1 MNRLLHYLSLS
12 LLFSTLLIAQDI
24 IEETTINMEFL
35 AYSSIL
41 IISLL
46 LFLGYRYFINYR
58 SKLASLKIIEKHAA
72 DQKYNLEEVEADEK
86 LLDEA
91 KELIHFHN
99 DGTTTIQ
106 NEVFRLQN
114 LLNEVYGLIEP
125 ITQEKESTFLYDI
138 DMNMPIE
145 LIGDSLLIEQ
155 ILYNLLSHTLHA
167 TEKSNIVVSFKK
179 TYRSNEHFIIQIM
192 STEHSITDKDM
203 EKFNTHCSENETDTI
218 SALCSAKKL
227 IEHMEGTLS
236 ITDQTDGTY
245 YTIELPFL
253 HNEFYQETHYT
264 LPSSIEKEK
273 ILWVEDNKY
282 AVSIINKM
290 IHYLNLDITIQ
301 STPEL
306 TELKD
311 FERFDMIIIDMKH
324 LTPLLARELEELKA
338 KKELKIISLET
349 FSGTRR
355 TIQRKN
361 KFIDKYL
368 YKPFTLGM
376 VYELLYDIYIVQVDE
391 TSLLKED
398 NTTVKRG
405 EIIFIDETP
414 DIARESFQDFNSI
427 HVLVVEDNRINQ
439 KILQSVLERSA
450 IKLTIANHGQ
460 EALSFLEKDQT
471 VNIVLMDIN
480 MPIMDGYEASRRIR
494 QIERLKDLPIVVVSG
509 LGFRNEIEK
518 MYLAGADAHLTKPFK
533 IGQLYNAFQM
543 FLSEKTNTEAFLE
556 QTPVFREEKSILDVE
571 KGISHTRNIL
581 RYRDTLREILVMYRS
596 SDESIK
602 ELIIKKETNALY
614 QYCRTSQQECE
625 ELGLIGLSHILNEM
639 IILMTSKEEQVL
651 QKYVLLYKEEW
662 LRSKRNIELYLKSV
676 DAY

>member
-1 MNRLLHYLSLS
+1 
-12 LLFSTLLIAQDI
+12 
-24 IEETTINMEFL
+24 MEFL
-35 AYSSIL
+35 AYSLIL

-46 LFLGYRYFINYR
+46 LFLSYRYFVKYR
-58 SKLASLKIIEKHAA
+58 AKLASLKIIEKHTAN
-72 DQKYNLEEVEADEK
+72 QKYNLEEVEADEK

-99 DGTTTIQ
+99 DGTTVTIQ
-106 NEVFRLQN
+106 NEIFRLQN

-125 ITQEKESTFLYDI
+125 MTQEKQSTFLYDI

-145 LIGDSLLIEQ
+145 LIGDSLLLEQ

-167 TEKSNIVVSFKK
+167 TESSNIIVSFKK
-179 TYRSNEHFIIQIM
+179 IYKNNEHFIIEIM
-192 STEHSITDKDM
+192 NTQHSITDKDI
-203 EKFNTHCSENETDTI
+203 ETFNMHCSENETNTI

-253 HNEFYQETHYT
+253 YNEFYQETHYT
-264 LPSSIEKEK
+264 LPSNITEEK

-290 IHYLNLDITIQ
+290 LHYLNLDITIKN
-301 STPEL
+301 THEL

-311 FERFDMIIIDMKH
+311 FERFDMIIIDMKY
-324 LTPLLARELEELKA
+324 LTPLLTRELEEIKV
-338 KKELKIISLET
+338 KKELKVISLET
-349 FSGTRR
+349 FSGTKRA
-355 TIQRKN
+355 IQRKN

-376 VYELLYDIYIVQVDE
+376 VYELLYDIYVVQVDE
-391 TSLLKED
+391 TSPLKED
-398 NTTVKRG
+398 HTTVKRG
-405 EIIFIDETP
+405 EIIFIEETP
-414 DIARESFQDFNSI
+414 DIARESFQDFNHI

-460 EALSFLEKDQT
+460 EALTFLEKDQT
-471 VNIVLMDIN
+471 VNIILMDIN

-518 MYLAGADAHLTKPFK
+518 MYLAGANAHLTKPFK

-543 FLSEKTNTEAFLE
+543 FLSEKIDTKTFLGK
-556 QTPVFREEKSILDVE
+556 TPVFREEKSILDVE
-571 KGISHTRNIL
+571 KGISNTRNIL

-596 SDESIK
+596 SDESVK
-602 ELIIKKETNALY
+602 ELIIKKEMNTLY
-614 QYCRTSQQECE
+614 QYCRTSKQECE
-625 ELGLIGLSHILNEM
+625 KLGLTGLSNVHNEM

-662 LRSKRNIELYLKSV
+662 LRTKRNIELYLKSV

>member
-1 MNRLLHYLSLS
+1 MNRLLHYFSLC
-12 LLFSTLLIAQDI
+12 LLFSVLSIAQDI
-24 IEETTINMEFL
+24 TEETTVNMEFL
-35 AYSSIL
+35 AYSLIL

-46 LFLGYRYFINYR
+46 LFLSYRYFIKYR
-58 SKLASLKIIEKHAA
+58 AKLASLRIIEKHAA
-72 DQKYNLEEVEADEK
+72 NQEYNLEEVEADEK

-106 NEVFRLQN
+106 NEIFRLQN

-125 ITQEKESTFLYDI
+125 IAQEKQSTFLYDI

-145 LIGDSLLIEQ
+145 LIGDSLLLEQ

-179 TYRSNEHFIIQIM
+179 IYKKSEYFIIQIM
-192 STEHSITDKDM
+192 NTQHSITDKDM
-203 EKFNTHCSENETDTI
+203 EKFNTHCSENETDAI

-227 IEHMEGTLS
+227 IEQMEGTLS
-236 ITDQTDGTY
+236 ITDQTNGTY

-264 LPSSIEKEK
+264 LPSSIANEK
-273 ILWVEDNKY
+273 ILWVEDNNH
-282 AVSIINKM
+282 AVSIIDKM
-290 IHYLNLDITIQ
+290 IHYLNLDITIKN
-301 STPEL
+301 TPEL

-324 LTPLLARELEELKA
+324 LTPLLTRELEELKA
-338 KKELKIISLET
+338 KKELKVISLET
-349 FSGTRR
+349 FSGTKRA
-355 TIQRKN
+355 IQRKN

-376 VYELLYDIYIVQVDE
+376 VYELLYDIYVVQVDE
-391 TSLLKED
+391 TSPLKEN

-405 EIIFIDETP
+405 EIIFIEETP
-414 DIARESFQDFNSI
+414 DIARESFQDFNHI

-460 EALSFLEKDQT
+460 EALAFLEKDQT

-480 MPIMDGYEASRRIR
+480 MPVMDGYEASRRIR

-543 FLSEKTNTEAFLE
+543 FLSGKKDTESFLE

-571 KGISHTRNIL
+571 KGISNTRNIL
-581 RYRDTLREILVMYRS
+581 RYRDTLREMLVMYRS
-596 SDESIK
+596 SDESVK
-602 ELIIKKETNALY
+602 ELIIKKETNTLY
-614 QYCRTSQQECE
+614 QYCRTSRQECE
-625 ELGLIGLSHILNEM
+625 ELGLIGLSNVLNEM

-662 LRSKRNIELYLKSV
+662 LRTKRNIELYLKSV